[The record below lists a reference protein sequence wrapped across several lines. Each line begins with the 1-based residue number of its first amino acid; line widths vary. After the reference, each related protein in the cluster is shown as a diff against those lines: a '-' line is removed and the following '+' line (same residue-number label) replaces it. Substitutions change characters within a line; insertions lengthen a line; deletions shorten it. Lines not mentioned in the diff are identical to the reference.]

1 MKGGEMGQI
10 SLKTVVKEFRF
21 VDEEFL
27 LLEIIKDI
35 FK

>member
-1 MKGGEMGQI
+1 MGHI